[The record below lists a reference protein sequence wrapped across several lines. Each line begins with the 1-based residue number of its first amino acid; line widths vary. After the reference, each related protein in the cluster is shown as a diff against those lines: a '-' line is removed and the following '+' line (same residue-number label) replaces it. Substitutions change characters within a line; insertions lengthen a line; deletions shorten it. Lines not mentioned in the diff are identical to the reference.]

1 MISEQELEAALPTLA
16 ATGLPLLVHAELAA
30 HLYQG
35 GDADDWLQYATY
47 LRSRP
52 DEAELAAIRMLIG
65 LCRKY
70 SFPLHIVHLSTALA
84 LEDLARAR
92 AEGLPVTVETC
103 PHYLHFFAE
112 EIPAGGTLF
121 KCAPPIRSR
130 ANREA
135 LWQGL
140 RDGIID
146 LIATD
151 HSPCPPSMKQGDFRK
166 AWGGIASLSVAISVI
181 WTEMR
186 QRGLSLDNLARW
198 MSAQPAK
205 LAGLEEHKGAIA
217 TGYDA
222 DLVVFDPDAQFT
234 LAPKTCI
241 TGTWYLLIWG
251 KICMARCAP
260 RFSEAPP
267 STRRARFR
275 IHPWAESSGGVR
287 IKLIAK
293 RRSLCKPASWASPF
307 PARRAQP
314 S

>member
-1 MISEQELEAALPTLA
+1 
-16 ATGLPLLVHAELAA
+16 
-30 HLYQG
+30 
-35 GDADDWLQYATY
+35 
-47 LRSRP
+47 
-52 DEAELAAIRMLIG
+52 MLIG

-70 SFPLHIVHLSTALA
+70 AFPLHIVHLSTALA

-112 EIPAGGTLF
+112 QIPAGGTLF

-151 HSPCPPSMKQGDFRK
+151 HSPCPPSMKEGDFRK

-186 QRGLSLDNLARW
+186 QRGLPLEDLARW
-198 MSAQPAK
+198 MSVQPAR
-205 LAGLEEHKGAIA
+205 LAGLEKHKGAIA
-217 TGYDA
+217 AGYDA
-222 DLVVFDPDAQFT
+222 DLVIFDPDAHFT
-234 LAPKTCI
+234 LSIEDLQYRHLVSPYLGESLQGKVRATFVRGTAVYQEGSFPDAPV
-241 TGTWYLLIWG
+241 G
-251 KICMARCAP
+251 KEQR
-260 RFSEAPP
+260 REA
-267 STRRARFR
+267 
-275 IHPWAESSGGVR
+275 R
-287 IKLIAK
+287 IKAY
-293 RRSLCKPASWASPF
+293 R
-307 PARRAQP
+307 
-314 S
+314 